1 MVSDNNILEFR
12 LKSHWETTGDQFLN
26 VFHYLIDVSGGT
38 PTLSGSGQNI
48 IDDWAGDYT
57 SLLQDIISAEITF
70 DGIDLVNLT
79 DPTEIFVGDFTS
91 PFSGG
96 VTGDVLPPYAAWAFI
111 KRRATAS
118 TRNGQLRL
126 PGVPES
132 LQVNGLATA
141 PAVEDLE
148 AFADLFQVGFSAAAT
163 LPEPFTAQFFLRI
176 VRKDVTGA
184 LDVVNTITGVEYR
197 SLSTQN
203 TRKFGRGM

>member
-1 MVSDNNILEFR
+1 MVADNNILEFR
-12 LKSHWETTGDQFLN
+12 LKSHWETTGDRFLN

-38 PTLSGSGQNI
+38 PTLAGSGQNI
-48 IDDWAGDYT
+48 IDDWADDYT
-57 SLLQDIISAEITF
+57 SYLQDIISAEITF
-70 DGIDLVNLT
+70 DGIDITNLT
-79 DPTEIFVGDFTS
+79 NPEEIFVGDFTS

-132 LQVNGLATA
+132 LQVNGLATS
-141 PAVEDLE
+141 PALEDLE
-148 AFADLFQVGFSAAAT
+148 AFADIFQVGFSAAAT

-176 VRKDVTGA
+176 VRKDETGA